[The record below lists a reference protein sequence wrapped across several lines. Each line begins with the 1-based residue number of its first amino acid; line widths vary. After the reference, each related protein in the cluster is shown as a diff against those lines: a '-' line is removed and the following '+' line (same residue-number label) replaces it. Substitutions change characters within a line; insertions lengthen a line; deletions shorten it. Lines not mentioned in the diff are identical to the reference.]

1 LSCDFD
7 ELDFFGFYLVA
18 GILVWESSNALS
30 DVRREAAFSALCLA
44 LVIAVFSMFDRP
56 LDEIV
61 EIVKLFVK
69 LEVQLA
75 ELLDALVFLVASLLW

>member
-1 LSCDFD
+1 LPSDFD
-7 ELDFFGFYLVA
+7 ELDLFGFHLVA
-18 GILVWESSNALS
+18 GILVGESSNALP
-30 DVRREAAFSALCLA
+30 DVWREAAFSALCLA

-56 LDEIV
+56 LDKIV

-75 ELLDALVFLVASLLW
+75 ELLNALVFLVASFLW